1 MHTLF
6 LRVWNWY
13 KELPWYWKIIGCL
26 VLVLVFILFFLDK
39 MSPTSK
45 DLKGH
50 TEVVDTAV
58 DALRDQ
64 DEVLASIIAKKK
76 VEIVDRLGAVEKI
89 DAETKVRRNKVLD
102 AKTMDELDKLQE
114 ELGL

>member
-6 LRVWNWY
+6 LQVWGWY

-39 MSPTSK
+39 VSPTAK

-64 DEVLASIIAKKK
+64 DEILAKIIAEKK
-76 VEIVDRLGAVEKI
+76 VEIVNKLGAVEKI
-89 DAETKVRRNKVLD
+89 DAETKVRRDKILD
-102 AKTMDELDKLQE
+102 AKTMSELDKLQE